1 MRVIEFEIPEILP
14 LLNTL
19 LRMHWAQ
26 RRKLMERVSWLVHI
40 HSGHRTMSDL
50 PMERCRVWVERR
62 SSGMAPDHD
71 GLVSSIKPL
80 MDVLVMP
87 SRRNPH
93 GLGIIRD
100 DCPDV
105 VGKPLVTQVKVP
117 RRDQSTRVRIEEVSD
132 EV

>member
-1 MRVIEFEIPEILP
+1 MRVIEFEIPEMLP

-26 RRKLMERVSWLVHI
+26 RRKLMERIAWLVHI

-50 PMERCRVWVERR
+50 PIEKCSVWVERR
-62 SSGMAPDHD
+62 SSGREPDHE

-80 MDVLVMP
+80 MDTLVVP

-100 DCPDV
+100 DCPAV
-105 VGKPLVTQVKVP
+105 VGKPVVTQLKVP
-117 RRDQSTRVRIEEVSD
+117 RQYQSTAVRIEEVGG
-132 EV
+132 